1 VRATDHSTRSIQATC
16 PIWDPAS
23 TAYTNSAVSRKPT
36 ISPSKLSTY
45 LACPVKYRWTYIDG
59 RGKWYLRSKSYYS
72 FGTTLHRVL
81 EQFHKTE
88 ETGVET
94 TAEMLAAYEDNWI
107 DAGFSSAEEMA
118 EAYHEGK
125 EMLERHVEE
134 HKKRET
140 TARVLFVE
148 KQLKLD
154 MEIFDLTGRIDRVD
168 EHEDGTLEIVD
179 YKTGRD
185 TVEPEDVATDIAMS
199 CYQLLLSRAYPDRPV
214 IATIYALKSGMHASS
229 SMSAADLEQFE
240 ADVRLLGGEIL
251 TQEYYD
257 LTPRLKRLCH
267 GCDFVP
273 LCRRHPEYA
282 EELGAT
288 AASES

>member
-1 VRATDHSTRSIQATC
+1 M
-16 PIWDPAS
+16 
-23 TAYTNSAVSRKPT
+23 RKPS
-36 ISPSKLSTY
+36 ISPTKLSTY
-45 LACPVKYRWTYIDG
+45 LACPVKYRWTHIDD

-81 EQFHKTE
+81 EQFHNSDL
-88 ETGVET
+88 TGVDT
-94 TAEMLAAYEDNWI
+94 TAEAMAAYEDNWI

-125 EMLERHVEE
+125 EILERHVQDY
-134 HKKRET
+134 KKRET

-154 MEIFDLTGRIDRVD
+154 MDLFDLTGRIDRVD

-185 TVEPEDVATDIAMS
+185 SVSAEDVATDIAMG
-199 CYQLLLSRAYPDRPV
+199 CYQLLLARQYPDRRI
-214 IATIYALKSGMHASS
+214 IATIHALRSGMHASS
-229 SMSAADLEQFE
+229 SMTAEELEEFE
-240 ADVRLLGGEIL
+240 ASVKLLGGEIL

-257 LTPRLKRLCH
+257 LVPRLKRLCD
-267 GCDFVP
+267 GCDFIA
-273 LCRRHPEYA
+273 LCRKHEEFGEPA
-282 EELGAT
+282 ELT
-288 AASES
+288 IDRLTIDD